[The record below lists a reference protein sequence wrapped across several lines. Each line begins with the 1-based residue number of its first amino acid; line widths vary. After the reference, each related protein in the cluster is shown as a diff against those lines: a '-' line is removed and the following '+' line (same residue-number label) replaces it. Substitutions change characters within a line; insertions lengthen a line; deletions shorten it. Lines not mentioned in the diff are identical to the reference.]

1 MKRFFFILALFPI
14 VAFSQSNEPSIQNN
28 SNNAT
33 LSAPAKSKEMLLMDT
48 VAFERED
55 NNLIAPKAKKEA
67 YKADKKTTVI
77 DTQQQAKSVQMK
89 NQFQTNQKSAST
101 NTTRRSASFTE
112 QQKMNESVVFY
123 QTIAPSSFET
133 NLFTYQAG
141 RFNTELGNHLLAA
154 ANQNPSDETLRKE
167 LAAYYIITEEKTK
180 ADSIIIALEKN
191 QSITTDQQ
199 LYASD
204 LVASVLPN
212 STLIVHGFSDLLPT
226 YKRIDPT
233 STTLISIDLM
243 QSETYRT
250 ELINR
255 GYQLPKSNQ
264 IDTAFF
270 HEFCD
275 MNQAKN
281 LQLSMTIPKEYLK
294 AVAPNL
300 FPVGLTFGLN
310 EELIDTYSWNNH
322 MWHEVWN
329 KDRLMHATQSGLINN
344 YLPALISLKKQYELM
359 ELVEE
364 AASVNKVILAIAS
377 KTQQTD
383 NVKKYAR

>member
-1 MKRFFFILALFPI
+1 MKHFLFILSLFPI
-14 VAFSQSNEPSIQNN
+14 VAFSQSYEPTIQNN

-33 LSAPAKSKEMLLMDT
+33 HSAPAKSEQMILMDT
-48 VAFERED
+48 VAFEKE
-55 NNLIAPKAKKEA
+55 NNNMIAPKAKKEA
-67 YKADKKTTVI
+67 IEADKKTTVI

-89 NQFQTNQKSAST
+89 NQFQTNLKSAST
-101 NTTRRSASFTE
+101 NTTRRSASSAE
-112 QQKMNESVVFY
+112 QKKLDESVAFY
-123 QTIAPSSFET
+123 QTISPSSFET

-141 RFNTELGNHLLAA
+141 RFNTELGNHLIAA

-167 LAAYYIITEEKTK
+167 LAAYYIIIEEKKK

-199 LYASD
+199 QYASD

-233 STTLISIDLM
+233 TTTLISIDLM
-243 QSETYRT
+243 QSETYRS

-255 GYQLPKSNQ
+255 GYELPKNDQ
-264 IDTAFF
+264 IDTAYF
-270 HEFCD
+270 HEFCNL
-275 MNQAKN
+275 NQAKN

-294 AVAPNL
+294 TVASNL

-322 MWHEVWN
+322 LWHDVWN

-359 ELVEE
+359 ELVDE